1 MYHNLDLNGLV
12 KLGRF
17 TFKKYTR
24 QVNHIVALLDQWT
37 IIGRIMKDDV
47 SVVTMLDSATLAQ
60 VMQYLNLSI
69 DNGKANV
76 TAELLNYKN
85 EHFPDFDPL
94 AEFTLDDL

>member
-1 MYHNLDLNGLV
+1 MLFRSV
-12 KLGRF
+12 KLGGF

-24 QVNHIVALLDQWT
+24 QVNHIVALLNQWT
-37 IIGRIMKDDV
+37 IIGWIMRDDASIV
-47 SVVTMLDSATLAQ
+47 AHLDGATLAQ
-60 VMQYLNLSI
+60 VMEYLNLAI